1 MPSQFCRHVST
12 WIVSMALK
20 LTDFSLFQ
28 KGHKQSK
35 SEYQLNDQ
43 VSAWYQSTQS
53 AFYIFEW
60 RSATGFLL
68 TGWGVWADKIPL
80 EKITFHWF
88 SLLLFPKAIS
98 TTNRPLSVCFPRSCF
113 ISDNHCQKDRNTG
126 AHSCMLSYTQFGTLH
141 LDSIQVKQL
150 SHRYLFPNSL
160 HLKYCQKNQKCS
172 CGFLALF

>member
-12 WIVSMALK
+12 WIVIMALK

-60 RSATGFLL
+60 RSATGFLI

-80 EKITFHWF
+80 EKIIFHWF

-98 TTNRPLSVCFPRSCF
+98 TTNRPPVFVFQGHASSLTIIVKKTEILGHTRACYHIPSLE
-113 ISDNHCQKDRNTG
+113 HCTWNQSK
-126 AHSCMLSYTQFGTLH
+126 S
-141 LDSIQVKQL
+141 
-150 SHRYLFPNSL
+150 NS
-160 HLKYCQKNQKCS
+160 
-172 CGFLALF
+172 